1 MGRVNVSPTWSLDLA
16 AWIIQDGNYPDFE
29 LGQSAEF
36 AVEFWP
42 VEPFAI
48 AIGGIRSAVPGAGST
63 YDVCAQVVAV
73 DGGYWVIDMG
83 LQVFEEA
90 PPPDGVKVGSWIR
103 GTIGLGVDPFFYFER
118 LYRFEQMPPLIY
130 TWTIDAI
137 AMQTAPF
144 VEAEPRMVAGDPDRL
159 AWERIGKTDA
169 WHDDGGNGS
178 YLLTCSRLPVE
189 PKRSSSTAT

>member
-83 LQVFEEA
+83 F
-90 PPPDGVKVGSWIR
+90 
-103 GTIGLGVDPFFYFER
+103 
-118 LYRFEQMPPLIY
+118 
-130 TWTIDAI
+130 DAI